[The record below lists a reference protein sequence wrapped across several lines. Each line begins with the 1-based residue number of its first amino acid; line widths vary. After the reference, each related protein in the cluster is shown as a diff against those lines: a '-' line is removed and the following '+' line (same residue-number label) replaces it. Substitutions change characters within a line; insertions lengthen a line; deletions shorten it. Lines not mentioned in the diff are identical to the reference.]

1 MDTQMWGPLVWDFM
15 AVAARAC
22 DDLDPDPPEAGTDGP
37 RHRATR
43 AFVLLAYSLR
53 HVLPC
58 SFCRTS
64 YCHFIEDMPPGEFVV
79 GSDETARARQ
89 LWGASDCTPVS
100 AVPTVG
106 RMTSP
111 HLRGTGRVMTAA
123 VSTGASGDVVPR
135 VSTLVDW
142 VWIMHDRVNRKL
154 GVRNMLTRRRFR
166 KRLRVTAA
174 LVHPSAVWDMVTI
187 IALNYP
193 TDGLDRAA
201 ATCDPEQRAKRAGH
215 VVFLDALAR
224 LLPLVPDLGSLA
236 PYVDPRSALR
246 AGALVARDPFVA
258 WVRLGKRAWLRDVG
272 ADAALCTRML
282 AAERAYMASVA

>member
-1 MDTQMWGPLVWDFM
+1 MDTQMWGPLVWDLM
-15 AVAARAC
+15 AVAARAV
-22 DDLDPDPPEAGTDGP
+22 DDLDPDPPEAGTGGP

-64 YCHFIEDMPPGEFVV
+64 YCHYIEDTPPGEFVV
-79 GSDETARARQ
+79 GSDEAARARHPC
-89 LWGASDCTPVS
+89 GPDDRVDRVAS
-100 AVPTVG
+100 AVIP
-106 RMTSP
+106 S
-111 HLRGTGRVMTAA
+111 
-123 VSTGASGDVVPR
+123 ASADAVPR
-135 VSTLVDW
+135 AATLVDW

-193 TDGLDRAA
+193 VGGLGQAAA
-201 ATCDPEQRAKRAGH
+201 ATCDAEQRAKRTGH

-224 LLPLVPDLGSLA
+224 LLPLVPDLGSVA
-236 PYVDPRSALR
+236 PYVDPRGALR
-246 AGALVARDPFVA
+246 AGALVARDAFVT
-258 WVRLGKRAWLRDVG
+258 WVRSGKRAWLRDVG
-272 ADAALCTRML
+272 ADAALCARML
-282 AAERAYMASVA
+282 GAEAAYMASVA

>member
-1 MDTQMWGPLVWDFM
+1 MDTQMWGPLVWDLM
-15 AVAARAC
+15 AVAARAV
-22 DDLDPDPPEAGTDGP
+22 DDLAPDPPEAGAAGP

-64 YCHFIEDMPPGEFVV
+64 YCHYIEDTPPGDFVA
-79 GSDETARARQ
+79 GSDEAARARHRC
-89 LWGASDCTPVS
+89 GPHDRADRS
-100 AVPTVG
+100 APAVAPSLGVG
-106 RMTSP
+106 S
-111 HLRGTGRVMTAA
+111 
-123 VSTGASGDVVPR
+123 SGDVVPR
-135 VSTLVDW
+135 AATLVDW

-193 TDGLDRAA
+193 VGGLDQTAAA
-201 ATCDPEQRAKRAGH
+201 ATCDAEQRAKRAGH
-215 VVFLDALAR
+215 VVFLDALTR
-224 LLPLVPDLGSLA
+224 LLPLVPDLGSVA
-236 PYVDPRSALR
+236 PYVDPRGALC
-246 AGALVARDPFVA
+246 AGALVARDAFVA

-272 ADAALCTRML
+272 ADAALCARML
-282 AAERAYMASVA
+282 GAEAAYMASVA

>member
-22 DDLDPDPPEAGTDGP
+22 DDLDPDPIDTCNADDGGP
-37 RHRATR
+37 RQKATR

-64 YCHFIEDMPPGEFVV
+64 YRHFIEDTPPGEFVQ
-79 GSDETARARQ
+79 GSDEVARARSHGNSDQ
-89 LWGASDCTPVS
+89 QAMGRIASMR
-100 AVPTVG
+100 G
-106 RMTSP
+106 RNRQP
-111 HLRGTGRVMTAA
+111 IDERADL
-123 VSTGASGDVVPR
+123 VPR
-135 VSTLVDW
+135 VPTLVDW

-174 LVHPSAVWDMVTI
+174 LMHPSAVWDMITI

-193 TDGLDRAA
+193 TDRMDAIT
-201 ATCDPEQRAKRAGH
+201 ATSATPQHIEQRAKRTGH
-215 VVFLDALAR
+215 VVFLDALAG
-224 LLPLVPDLGSLA
+224 LLPLIPDLGTLA
-236 PYVDPRSALR
+236 PHVDPRRALC
-246 AGALVARDPFVA
+246 AGALAARGPFVA
-258 WVRLGKRAWLRDVG
+258 WVQAEKRAWLRNVG
-272 ADAALCTRML
+272 ANSALRGRML
-282 AAERAYMASVA
+282 AAERAYISSVA

>member
-22 DDLDPDPPEAGTDGP
+22 DDLDPDPPEAGRDGP
-37 RHRATR
+37 RQRATR

-64 YCHFIEDMPPGEFVV
+64 YCHYIEDVPPGEFVL
-79 GSDETARARQ
+79 GSDEAARARRPHGVGDRTA
-89 LWGASDCTPVS
+89 GA
-100 AVPTVG
+100 AVPRTG
-106 RMTSP
+106 RMT
-111 HLRGTGRVMTAA
+111 AA
-123 VSTGASGDVVPR
+123 AAPSDASGDLVPR
-135 VSTLVDW
+135 APTLVDW

-154 GVRNMLTRRRFR
+154 GVKNMLTRRRFR

-193 TDGLDRAA
+193 TDGLGRVA
-201 ATCDPEQRAKRAGH
+201 ATAACDPEQRAKRTGH

-236 PYVDPRSALR
+236 PYVNPRSALY
-246 AGALVARDPFVA
+246 AGALAAREPFVA
-258 WVRLGKRAWLRDVG
+258 WVRRGKRAWLRDVG
-272 ADAALCTRML
+272 ADAALCARML

>member
-1 MDTQMWGPLVWDFM
+1 MDTQMWGPLVWDLM
-15 AVAARAC
+15 AVTARAV
-22 DDLDPDPPEAGTDGP
+22 DDLDPDPPEAGAGGP

-64 YCHFIEDMPPGEFVV
+64 YCHYIEDTPPGEFVI
-79 GSDETARARQ
+79 GSDEAVRARHPR
-89 LWGASDCTPVS
+89 G
-100 AVPTVG
+100 
-106 RMTSP
+106 P
-111 HLRGTGRVMTAA
+111 HDRRDRAAPLVAPCAA
-123 VSTGASGDVVPR
+123 VVLGTAASGDTVPR
-135 VSTLVDW
+135 APTLVDW

-193 TDGLDRAA
+193 AGGFDRTAAA
-201 ATCDPEQRAKRAGH
+201 ATCDAEQRAKRAGH

-224 LLPLVPDLGSLA
+224 LLPLVPDLGSVA
-236 PYVDPRSALR
+236 PYVDPRDALR
-246 AGALVARDPFVA
+246 AGALVARDAFVT

-272 ADAALCTRML
+272 ADAALCARML
-282 AAERAYMASVA
+282 DAEAAYMASIA